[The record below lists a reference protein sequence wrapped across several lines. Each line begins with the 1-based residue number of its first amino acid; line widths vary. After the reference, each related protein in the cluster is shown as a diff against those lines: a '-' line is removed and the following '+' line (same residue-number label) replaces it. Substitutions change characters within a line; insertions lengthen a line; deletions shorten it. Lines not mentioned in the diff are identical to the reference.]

1 MSRYLLGQRRFLPLF
16 LTQFLGAFNDNVFK
30 NALVILITFQ
40 AAACGD
46 SPMLVTVAAGLF
58 ILPFFLFSATAGQF
72 ADKLDKARMIR
83 FTKLC
88 EIAIMCLGALA
99 LFAGNVYALIG
110 VLFLMGSQSALFGP
124 LKYGILPQH
133 LDADH
138 LMGANALI
146 QGSTF
151 IAILAGTII
160 GGTLVIVPGAGVP
173 ATAAL
178 IVALALLGWLASRA
192 IPLAPAADPVLR
204 IDLNPVRQTWRV
216 ARLAAHDRNLLVA
229 IVGISW
235 FWFVGATFLQLFPGY
250 TCDVLRGGPGVV
262 TLLLCAFTIGIA
274 AGSWLSTKL
283 TGGHVS
289 LAIAPLGAAG
299 MALFALGPVLLAP
312 DVPAEAGLSVAQ
324 VAADASNWPVL
335 ASFLGLSLFGGLY
348 VVPLFAYVQANSP
361 PEARARIIAATNVL
375 NALFM
380 VLSAVLTIAL
390 LAAGISISGVFAAV
404 GVATLCIGAGLL
416 AASPAM
422 RIAFGAFV
430 QRRAPPLPT
439 QRDDAPSTPEA

>member
-30 NALVILITFQ
+30 NALVILITYQ
-40 AAACGD
+40 AAACAD
-46 SPMLVTVAAGLF
+46 SPLLVTVAAGLF
-58 ILPFFLFSATAGQF
+58 ILPFFLFSASAGQF

-88 EIAIMCLGALA
+88 EIAIMTLGAIA
-99 LFAGNVYALIG
+99 LFAGSVYALIG

-151 IAILAGTII
+151 VAILAGTIV
-160 GGTLVIVPGAGVP
+160 GGTLVIVPAAGVP

-178 IVALALLGWLASRA
+178 ILALAVLGWLASRA
-192 IPLAPAADPVLR
+192 IPAAPAADPDLR
-204 IDLNPVRQTWRV
+204 IDLNPARQTWRV
-216 ARLAAHDRNLLVA
+216 ARMAAQDRDLLVA
-229 IVGISW
+229 IIGISW

-250 TCDVLRGGPGVV
+250 TCDVLGGGPGVV
-262 TLLLCAFTIGIA
+262 TLLLCAFTVGIA
-274 AGSWLSTKL
+274 AGSWTSTKL
-283 TGGHVS
+283 TGGRVS
-289 LAIAPLGAAG
+289 LALAPLGALG
-299 MALFALGPVLLAP
+299 MALFALGPVLWP
-312 DVPAEAGLSVAQ
+312 PALPAGAELSVAQ
-324 VAADASNWPVL
+324 VAGTSANWPAL
-335 ASFLGLSLFGGLY
+335 ISFLGLSLFGGIY

-390 LAAGISISGVFAAV
+390 VAVGFDVSGVFAAV
-404 GVATLCIGAGLL
+404 GVLTALMGIVLL

-422 RIAFGAFV
+422 RNAFSDFLH
-430 QRRAPPLPT
+430 RRKAP
-439 QRDDAPSTPEA
+439 A